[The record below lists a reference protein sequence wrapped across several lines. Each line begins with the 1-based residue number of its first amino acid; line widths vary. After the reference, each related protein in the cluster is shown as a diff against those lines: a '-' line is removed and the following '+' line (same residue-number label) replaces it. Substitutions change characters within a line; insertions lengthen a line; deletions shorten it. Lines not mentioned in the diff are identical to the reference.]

1 MSSVTI
7 AREEL
12 KQKFD
17 LVPDRY
23 LPQLSQIITA
33 VDNAENN
40 LLLQFD
46 QLQAEYKTEEFQ
58 QLCQQTDWQSVSL
71 PFFLQIIDMAL
82 GLGLHTTATELTA
95 TAQQRFPTQPD
106 LIKLARLLAPPAVV
120 PTTPTDQT
128 TRHANRLWLTQN
140 RAVYQDQWVA
150 LQNGIFI
157 AAHPS
162 LPSLRQQLPQTQ
174 DVYQITL
181 VN

>member
-33 VDNAENN
+33 VDTPENN
-40 LLLQFD
+40 ILLLFN

-58 QLCQQTDWQSVSL
+58 PLCQQTNWQAVSL

-82 GLGLHTTATELTA
+82 GLGLHTTAAELTN
-95 TAQQRFPTQPD
+95 TARKRFPTQPT
-106 LIKLARLLAPPAVV
+106 LLKLAHLLAPPSVQTIA
-120 PTTPTDQT
+120 TTDQPT
-128 TRHANRLWLTQN
+128 HLANRLWLSEN
-140 RAVYQDQWVA
+140 RADYQDQWVA

-157 AAHPS
+157 TAHPS

-174 DVYQITL
+174 DGYQIML